1 MPKLDKNKL
10 AEMHKSQLK
19 ETLNM
24 LLSRA
29 DEIVDKAYQNDALDV
44 RISIEINP
52 AELVTYCI
60 NYRYF
65 TKESG
70 FSTEK
75 DKGCASN
82 EG

>member
-1 MPKLDKNKL
+1 MNKDKL
-10 AEMHKSQLK
+10 AEIHKLQLK

-29 DEIVDKAYQNDALDV
+29 DEIVDKAYKNDALDV

-52 AELVTYCI
+52 AEIVTYCI

-65 TKESG
+65 AKESG
-70 FSTEK
+70 FFNEK
-75 DKGCASN
+75 EKSKNGN
-82 EG
+82 

>member
-1 MPKLDKNKL
+1 MPKLDKEKP
-10 AEMHKSQLK
+10 AKMHKLQLK

-29 DEIVDKAYQNDALDV
+29 DEIVDKAYTNDALDV

-52 AELVTYCI
+52 EEVVTYCI

-65 TKESG
+65 AREKGFFKEKERSENG
-70 FSTEK
+70 
-75 DKGCASN
+75 N
-82 EG
+82 